1 MALYPRAVNE
11 ALYLLLFLLLQQN
24 AREKQ
29 LKKGKVHI
37 DSWFEGPV
45 RHPREGM
52 VAGSGISSMRQLVT
66 LLLQSR
72 FGRLSPFYTA
82 WDSSLSTGP
91 AHIVQALWESLH
103 RHTQTHVSWMILYLI
118 K

>member
-11 ALYLLLFLLLQQN
+11 ALDLLLFLLLQQN

-29 LKKGKVHI
+29 LKKGKVHF

-52 VAGSGISSMRQLVT
+52 VADSGISSMRQLVT
-66 LLLQSR
+66 LLLQLR
-72 FGRLSPFYTA
+72 FGRLSPVYTA
-82 WDSSLSTGP
+82 LGLQPIYWTR
-91 AHIVQALWESLH
+91 LH
-103 RHTQTHVSWMILYLI
+103 SPGSVGKPSQTHSDTCLLDDFISH
-118 K
+118 